1 MAEAQEPIKYSDL
14 IAPDSSIEDCIKQLE
29 QLKKAYDDIYKSM
42 TSQAAGM
49 QKALQMVSGATEKG
63 RKEITESSKEA
74 DKLARAQQALREA
87 SSETAQEIARLKAAT
102 QEQNRINAANAKQAL
117 ASKDSYD
124 ALSAQ
129 YTKAKIELNKLSEE
143 ERKNTKYGQDLE
155 KEAKS
160 LYERM
165 NELQKATGK
174 YTLQV
179 GNYTIAADSMK
190 QAIAQ
195 GEAALNE
202 MKQTGQQN
210 TAMFQQLAEKVANMK
225 DTMQDTKQMINAMA
239 SDTSNLDAVLQ
250 GMAVGTGG
258 FAAVTGAMQLFG
270 GESKEVEEAQK
281 KLQAAIALVNGVT
294 AIQNALQKQSAL
306 MTKLKAVQTKIL
318 SKLQKENTAT
328 TVANTTAIKAQ
339 GVATETTTK
348 ATKGLGKALN
358 AIKSNPVILAITA
371 LVALGAATVAIV
383 QHIRSEQKRLYE
395 EQLAMLNATEAA
407 RKLEMLQNE
416 KSISD
421 IQQKIKLA
429 QAEGKSEQEIMDLR
443 EEDLNA
449 RKKLADYNSIFF
461 KDELKNLE
469 ENKRQRAANQKM
481 LEQEAAGIIKLK
493 KYKKEEIEAHNE
505 LLDRQI
511 ELAEKQLE
519 TNKELEVEFVAFAE
533 ERRQLAIETAKAEED
548 SLRELEDARNNLIK
562 NQFKRERTMTKANY
576 ERQIADLKARLENE
590 KNLTAKQVE
599 NMNALIVEL
608 EKTKNIEIEKINA
621 QERAANV
628 NAQRETEQMRIAMM
642 DSSMAKERAMLDAN
656 YQKQTEDLRTRLQ
669 TDRDMT
675 EVQKAELNKQLL
687 LMQQTYLN
695 DVAKLNQQARENE
708 LNAELKSIELR
719 RAALVGGERLSIQD
733 AMREI
738 EIKRELELA
747 ANEKL
752 AVELR
757 QDEAAI
763 NAKWDAERMKTQDQI
778 TKEIAEN
785 QLAIQQNLAKS
796 EIDLMNTT
804 ENKKNAEK
812 LKLEKQAL
820 EQRLKLN
827 QEANIKLTDEEIKT
841 IENQIKKLDADIK
854 KEGAPQDI
862 YDLLGLNVTDEQK
875 DAFNESLQYAKQ
887 ALTDFYD
894 YKLQL
899 AQRNI
904 EQANLEVEAAQNALN
919 SEREAR
925 AAGYANNVAMAE
937 KELAAAKQQQRKA
950 LKQEQETQKQQQ
962 KIQALEQAVNMTTAS
977 AKVMASI
984 PFPYSLPVL
993 ALMWATFIGSKLK
1006 AKQLATEQYGEG
1018 TVELLQGGSH
1028 QSGNDIDLG
1037 TKKDGTRRRA
1047 EGGEFFAVINRRS
1060 SRKYRKEIPQLIN
1073 ALNNDT
1079 FADKYMRAYDATNA
1093 QIIPIFEGTAQLNS
1107 IAKDMHELN
1116 ERGRQ
1121 TVVYTADGWVE
1132 KRGNITRIIHK

>member
-1 MAEAQEPIKYSDL
+1 MADEPIKYSDL
-14 IAPDSSIEDCIKQLE
+14 IQPDNSIENCITQLQE
-29 QLKKAYDDIYKSM
+29 LKKTYDAMYQSV
-42 TSQAAGM
+42 TSEAAGI
-49 QKALQMVSGATEKG
+49 QKSLQMVSGATEKG
-63 RKEITESSKEA
+63 RKEITSASKEA
-74 DKLARAQQALREA
+74 DKLAQAQKALRDA
-87 SSETAQEIARLKAAT
+87 SSETAQQIAFLKAAT

-179 GNYTIAADSMK
+179 GNYTIAADSMR
-190 QAIAQ
+190 QAIKQ
-195 GEAALNE
+195 GKDALNE
-202 MKQTGQQN
+202 MEQAGKATTKEYADLAAKLAQLQN
-210 TAMFQQLAEKVANMK
+210 QMDDTNAMIKN
-225 DTMQDTKQMINAMA
+225 MA

-270 GESKEVEEAQK
+270 GESKEVEEAQR

-306 MTKLKAVQTKIL
+306 VTKLKALQTAIL
-318 SKLQKENTAT
+318 SKFQKENTAT

-358 AIKSNPVILAITA
+358 ALKSNPVILALSA
-371 LVALGAATVAIV
+371 LVALGVGVVAVVKKVRAA
-383 QHIRSEQKRLYE
+383 QKEAYE
-395 EQLAMLNATEAA
+395 DELKQLEATEAK
-407 RKLEMLQNE
+407 RKVAMQVHETAIGNY
-416 KSISD
+416 
-421 IQQKIKLA
+421 QQEIKLA
-429 QAEGKSEQEIMDLR
+429 QAEGKSQQEILDLR
-443 EEDLNA
+443 AKELQERSDMAVRSTAWN
-449 RKKLADYNSIFF
+449 KKEIDSLDANRQKLLQNQATLKAAD
-461 KDELKNLE
+461 
-469 ENKRQRAANQKM
+469 A
-481 LEQEAAGIIKLK
+481 EQIKLK
-493 KYKKEEIEAHNE
+493 KYKREEIEAENA
-505 LLDRQI
+505 LLEKQI
-511 ELAEKQLE
+511 EIAEQQLE
-519 TNKELEVEFVAFAE
+519 VNKELEVEFIAMAE
-533 ERRQLAIETAKAEED
+533 ERRQLAIDTAKAEED
-548 SLRELEDARNNLIK
+548 SLRALEDARINLIK
-562 NQFKRERTMTKANY
+562 GQFKRERAATTANY
-576 ERQIADLKARLENE
+576 DRQIADLKTRLENE
-590 KNLTAKQVE
+590 KNLTTKQVE
-599 NMNALIVEL
+599 NINALIVEL
-608 EKTKNIEIEKINA
+608 EKTKNAELDKINA
-621 QERAANV
+621 QERATNLA
-628 NAQRETEQMRIAMM
+628 AERETEQLRLSIMESGME
-642 DSSMAKERAMLDAN
+642 KERAVLDAN
-656 YQKQTEDLRTRLQ
+656 YKKETDDLRTKLQ
-669 TDRDMT
+669 TDKDLTATQR
-675 EVQKAELNKQLL
+675 AEMNKQLL
-687 LMQQTYLN
+687 LLQEIYLQ
-695 DVAKLNQQARENE
+695 DVAKLNQQAREND

-719 RAALVGGERLSIQD
+719 RAALVGGERLSVAD
-733 AMREI
+733 SMREL

-747 ANEKL
+747 ANKKL

-763 NAKWDAERMKTQDQI
+763 NAKWDAEKLKTQDQI
-778 TKEIAEN
+778 AREVAEH
-785 QLAIQQNLAKS
+785 QLNIQQELAKS
-796 EIDLMNTT
+796 EIDIAQMS
-804 ENKKNAEK
+804 EKKKNAEK

-827 QEANIKLTDEEIKT
+827 AEANIKMSDAEVKT

-854 KEGAPQDI
+854 KEGAPQDL
-862 YDLLGLNVTDEQK
+862 YDLLGLNVTDDQK
-875 DAFNESLQYAKQ
+875 EALNESFEYAKQ
-887 ALTDFYD
+887 ALTQFYD

-899 AQRNI
+899 AQRSV
-904 EQANLEVEAAQNALN
+904 EQANLEVEAAQNTLN

-937 KELAAAKQQQRKA
+937 KELAAAKQNQRKA
-950 LKQEQETQKQQQ
+950 LKQEQDAQKAQQ
-962 KIQALEQAVNMTTAS
+962 KIQTVEQAVNMVTAS
-977 AKVMASI
+977 SKVLSQFGMPWAI
-984 PFPYSLPVL
+984 PVL
-993 ALMWATFIGSKLK
+993 ALMWGTFIGSKIK
-1006 AKQLATEQYGEG
+1006 AKQLSSEQYGDG
-1018 TVELLQGGSH
+1018 TVELLEGGSH

-1079 FADKYMRAYDATNA
+1079 FADKYMHAYDATNA

-1107 IAKDMHELN
+1107 IAKDMREIN

-1121 TVVYTADGWVE
+1121 TVIYTADGWIE
-1132 KRGNITRIIHK
+1132 KRGNVTRIIKK

>member
-1 MAEAQEPIKYSDL
+1 MADEPIKYSDL
-14 IAPDSSIEDCIKQLE
+14 IQPDNSIENCITQLQE
-29 QLKKAYDDIYKSM
+29 LKKTYDAMYQSV
-42 TSQAAGM
+42 TSEAAGI
-49 QKALQMVSGATEKG
+49 QKSLQMVSGATEKG
-63 RKEITESSKEA
+63 RKEITSASKEA
-74 DKLARAQQALREA
+74 DKLAQAQKALRDA
-87 SSETAQEIARLKAAT
+87 SSETAQQIAFLKAAT

-179 GNYTIAADSMK
+179 GNYTIAADSMREAIK
-190 QAIAQ
+190 Q
-195 GEAALNE
+195 GKDALVAME
-202 MKQTGQQN
+202 QAGKKN
-210 TAMFQQLAEKVANMK
+210 TAEYQQMAQQLAN
-225 DTMQDTKQMINAMA
+225 MQDQMSDTNQMIRAMA

-258 FAAVTGAMQLFG
+258 FAAVTGAMELFG
-270 GESKEVEEAQK
+270 GESKEVEEAQR

-294 AIQNALQKQSAL
+294 AIQNALQKQSSL

-318 SKLQKENTAT
+318 SKFQKENTAT

-358 AIKSNPVILAITA
+358 ALKSNPVILALSA
-371 LVALGAATVAIV
+371 LVALGVGVVAVVKKVRAA
-383 QHIRSEQKRLYE
+383 QKEAYE
-395 EQLAMLNATEAA
+395 DELKQLEATEAK
-407 RKLEMLQNE
+407 RKVAMQVHETAIGNY
-416 KSISD
+416 
-421 IQQKIKLA
+421 QQEIKLA
-429 QAEGKSEQEIMDLR
+429 QAEGKSQQEILDLR
-443 EEDLNA
+443 AKELQERSDMAVRSTAWN
-449 RKKLADYNSIFF
+449 KKEIDSLDANRQKLLQNQAILKAAD
-461 KDELKNLE
+461 
-469 ENKRQRAANQKM
+469 A
-481 LEQEAAGIIKLK
+481 EQIKLK
-493 KYKKEEIEAHNE
+493 KYKREEIEAENA
-505 LLDRQI
+505 LLERQI
-511 ELAEKQLE
+511 EIAEQQIE
-519 TNKELEVEFVAFAE
+519 VNKELEVEFIAMAE
-533 ERRQLAIETAKAEED
+533 ERRQLAIDTAKAEED
-548 SLRELEDARNNLIK
+548 SLRALEDARINLIK
-562 NQFKRERTMTKANY
+562 GQFKRERAATTANY
-576 ERQIADLKARLENE
+576 DRQIADLKTRLENE
-590 KNLTAKQVE
+590 KNLTTKQVE
-599 NMNALIVEL
+599 NINALIVEL
-608 EKTKNIEIEKINA
+608 EKTKNVELDKINA
-621 QERAANV
+621 QERATNLA
-628 NAQRETEQMRIAMM
+628 AQRETEQLRLSIMESGME
-642 DSSMAKERAMLDAN
+642 KERAVLDAN
-656 YQKQTEDLRTRLQ
+656 YKKETDDLRTKLQ
-669 TDRDMT
+669 TDKDLTATQR
-675 EVQKAELNKQLL
+675 AEMNKQLL
-687 LMQQTYLN
+687 LLQEIYLQ
-695 DVAKLNQQARENE
+695 DVAKLNQQAREND

-719 RAALVGGERLSIQD
+719 RAALVGGERLSVAD
-733 AMREI
+733 SMREL

-747 ANEKL
+747 ANKKL

-763 NAKWDAERMKTQDQI
+763 NAKWDAEKLKTQDQI
-778 TKEIAEN
+778 AREVAEH
-785 QLAIQQNLAKS
+785 QLNIQQELAKS
-796 EIDLMNTT
+796 EIDIAQMS
-804 ENKKNAEK
+804 EKKKNAEK

-827 QEANIKLTDEEIKT
+827 AEANIKMSDAEVKT

-854 KEGAPQDI
+854 KEGAPQDL
-862 YDLLGLNVTDEQK
+862 YDLLGLNVTDDQK
-875 DAFNESLQYAKQ
+875 EALNESFEYAKQ
-887 ALTDFYD
+887 ALTQFYD

-899 AQRNI
+899 AQRSV
-904 EQANLEVEAAQNALN
+904 EQANLEVEAAQNTLN

-937 KELAAAKQQQRKA
+937 KELAAAKQNQRKA
-950 LKQEQETQKQQQ
+950 LKQEQDAQKAQQ
-962 KIQALEQAVNMTTAS
+962 KIQTVEQAVNMVTAS
-977 AKVMASI
+977 SKVLSQFGMPWAI
-984 PFPYSLPVL
+984 PVL
-993 ALMWATFIGSKLK
+993 ALMWGTFIGSKIK
-1006 AKQLATEQYGEG
+1006 AKQLSSEQYGDG
-1018 TVELLQGGSH
+1018 TVELLEGGSH

-1079 FADKYMRAYDATNA
+1079 FADKYMHAYDATNA

-1107 IAKDMHELN
+1107 IAKDMREIN

-1121 TVVYTADGWVE
+1121 TVIYTADGWIE
-1132 KRGNITRIIHK
+1132 KRGNVTRIIKK